1 MITRRDMIIAVV
13 VACATIAAVTFAD
26 SLVATPILHSSVFNW
41 ADSKPEATKY
51 GARRQ
56 VFDSRTAILSQL
68 EVHVT
73 TLKPGEMPHARHHHP
88 AEELIIVKEGSL
100 EAVQNTTTNQAGPG
114 AVVFE
119 ASNEYHSLRN
129 ISQAPTTYY
138 VIKFLPPGLKDD
150 TK

>member
-1 MITRRDMIIAVV
+1 MITRRDMIVAAV

-26 SLVATPILHSSVFNW
+26 SVATPILHSSVFNW
-41 ADSKPEATKY
+41 TDSKSEVTKY
-51 GARRQ
+51 GARQQ
-56 VFDSRTAILSQL
+56 VFDSRTAILNQL

-73 TLKPGEMPHARHHHP
+73 TLKPGEMPHAGHRHP

-100 EAVQNTTTNQAGPG
+100 EAVQNTTTNVAGPG

-129 ISQAPTTYY
+129 VSQTPATYY
-138 VIKFLPPGLKDD
+138 VIKFVPPGLKDD
-150 TK
+150 SK